1 MNTPSATQQLALTMN
16 EILRSKTM
24 SYIDGFAPLL
34 DV

>member
-1 MNTPSATQQLALTMN
+1 MNTPSATQRFALTMD
-16 EILRSKTM
+16 ETLRSKTM